1 MRDLHVL
8 ITGVTGFI
16 GSRLAE
22 ALLAQGCKV
31 SGVSRRPPRDSRIH
45 HIAADFSQDTER
57 ADWMARLSDVDVVV
71 NTVGIIRESAG
82 QRFADLHVAA
92 PCALFDACMACG
104 VKRVV
109 QLSALG
115 ADDGAQTPY
124 HLSKLEADAFLA
136 TLPLRAYIVQPSLV
150 FGPGGGSAELFKVL
164 AALPLGVRLGPSP
177 MPVQPI
183 HVADVVEALVRLVR
197 MAPLAGEP
205 YATSGM
211 ARRVPLV
218 GPEALP
224 LAAYIAQL
232 RRSLGLGPQWQVTLP
247 RPLAVALAWLGSLV
261 PRAPFDR
268 AALRMLEQGNT
279 DDPTATHEL
288 LGRSPVTADRF
299 IPAGEARADRLRA
312 QLAWLMPLLRVSIA
326 LVWLFTAYVSAWKW
340 PVADSLDLLA
350 RTGVPAALGPFM
362 LYGACALDA
371 LFGIASLAAPQR
383 WRSRLWLAQMA
394 LIVFYSLVIAWRL
407 PEFLWHPY
415 GPLSKN
421 LPMLAALWLLY
432 ELEKPWTT

>member
-8 ITGVTGFI
+8 VTGVTGFI

-31 SGVSRRPPRDSRIH
+31 SGVSRRTPRDPRIH
-45 HIAADFSQDTER
+45 HIAADFAHDTER
-57 ADWMARLSDVDVVV
+57 SDWMARLSDVDVVV
-71 NTVGIIRESAG
+71 NTVGIIRETRG

-92 PCALFDACMACG
+92 PRALFEACMACG

-115 ADDGAQTPY
+115 ADDSAKTPY
-124 HLSKLEADAFLA
+124 HLSKLEADGLLA
-136 TLPLRAYIVQPSLV
+136 ALPLRAYIVQPSLV

-183 HVADVVEALVRLVR
+183 HVTDVVEALVRLVR

-205 YATSGM
+205 YASSGM

-232 RRSLGLGPQWQVTLP
+232 RRSLGLGTQWRITLP
-247 RPLAVALAWLGSLV
+247 RPLVVGLAWLGSMV
-261 PRAPFDR
+261 PGVPFDR

-279 DDPTATHEL
+279 DDPSATREL
-288 LGRSPVTADRF
+288 LGRSPITADRF
-299 IPAGEARADRLRA
+299 IPAGKARADRLQA
-312 QLAWLMPLLRVSIA
+312 QLAWLLPLLRISIA

-350 RTGVPAALGPFM
+350 RSGVPAALGPAM

-371 LFGIASLAAPQR
+371 LFGVASLAAPRR
-383 WRSRLWLAQMA
+383 WRGKLWLAQMG

-432 ELEKPWTT
+432 ELEKPWNT